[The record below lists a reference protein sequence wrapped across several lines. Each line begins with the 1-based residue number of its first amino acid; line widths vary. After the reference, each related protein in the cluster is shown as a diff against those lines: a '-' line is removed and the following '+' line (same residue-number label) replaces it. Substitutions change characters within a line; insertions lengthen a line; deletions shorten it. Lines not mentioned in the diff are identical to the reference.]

1 MKQLQFRRHILPHLV
16 AVLVFLIVT
25 ILFFNPIFFKNR
37 SLDQYDIKQWKGSAQ
52 QAIEHREETGDELL
66 WTTSMFSGM
75 PSYLVELDWSDDI
88 ITATKI
94 IFAAGLPH
102 PVRNIFAAFLSYYI
116 LLLAFRVRPWLAIGG
131 ALAFGLSS
139 YMLIG
144 LGAGHNARIGAIA
157 YMPLVMAGIHTCL
170 YRNRWAGFG
179 LTTLAV
185 ALHLR
190 ENHLQITYYLLF
202 IIAFYGLIQLIDAF
216 RKGTIKSFAVNAALL
231 LVAALVGLG
240 TFYGKF
246 WAISEYSE
254 YSMRGVSELRSDQE
268 AGENE
273 SGLKRDYAF
282 EYSAG
287 IYEPLTLMIPQFYG
301 GASSN
306 LLAAEEDSEVLR
318 ALQSA
323 NNPQLANQ
331 LARYTSAYWGPQSAS
346 APYYAGAVICFL
358 FVLGFFFA
366 PRKLIV
372 WSAVLF
378 ALGIILSWGDSWE
391 AFNYA
396 MFDYF
401 PGYNKFRSV
410 TFAIV
415 MSLFMM
421 PLLGFIG
428 LENFLQQPKDSKTM
442 KKAMIATGIT
452 AGLCLLV
459 LLFSGMADFMR
470 EGEEQ
475 LPDWFLNALTAD
487 REDLRRADAFRSL
500 IFILLAAATVY
511 FHYRQKISFSLFAG
525 ILGVLILVDL
535 WGVDARYFTE
545 DNYRRSSDRGFFV
558 ATPADQEI
566 LKDTSPGY
574 RVYELRNPFNE
585 ARTSYYHASL
595 GGYHGA
601 KIRRY
606 QDLIEY
612 CISPETQELINAF
625 QSGSPDLNDFGV
637 LNMLNTRYLVY
648 GSEAANIIR
657 NPAALGNAW
666 FVREVIPVNAP
677 DEEIAE
683 TCAADTRNTA
693 VVDVSRFEMEQT
705 QFSAEGSIQVTEYA
719 PDDLTFTSENS
730 GEGLAVFS
738 EIYYPEGWQ
747 VTIDGEPAELIRA
760 NYVLRAL
767 RIPAGSHTIRMEFRP
782 AAYYVGDTIIL
793 ISSVLAL
800 IIFIGGMVLGWREA
814 DLSGTQNDPVPSAA

>member
-1 MKQLQFRRHILPHLV
+1 MKQLQFRRHILPHLI
-16 AVLVFLIVT
+16 AVLVFLLVT
-25 ILFFNPIFFKNR
+25 VIFFSPIFFKNR
-37 SLDQYDIKQWKGSAQ
+37 TLDQYDIKQWKGSAQ
-52 QAIEHREETGDELL
+52 QAIEHREETGEELL
-66 WTTSMFSGM
+66 WTNSMFGGM
-75 PSYLVELDWSDDI
+75 PSYLVELDWNDDI
-88 ITATKI
+88 ITTIKI
-94 IFAAGLPH
+94 VTAFGLPH
-102 PVRNIFAAFLSYYI
+102 PVRNIFAAFVSFYI

-144 LGAGHNARIGAIA
+144 LAAGHNARIGAIA

-170 YRNRWAGFG
+170 YRNRWVGFG

-202 IIAFYGLIQLIDAF
+202 IIVAYGVIYLVAAAKEGRLKAFA
-216 RKGTIKSFAVNAALL
+216 TSAALL
-231 LVAALVGLG
+231 LIAALVGLG

-254 YSMRGVSELRSDQE
+254 YSMRGVSELQSDQE

-287 IYEPLTLMIPQFYG
+287 IYEPMTLLIPQFYG
-301 GASSN
+301 GSSSN
-306 LLAAEEDSEVLR
+306 LLAADEENEVTQ
-318 ALQSA
+318 ALQRA
-323 NNPQLANQ
+323 GNPQMANQ
-331 LARYTSAYWGPQSAS
+331 LARYTSAYWGPQASS
-346 APYYAGAVICFL
+346 APYYAGAIVCFL
-358 FVLGFFFA
+358 FVLAFFFA
-366 PRKLIV
+366 PKRFVLWCTLI
-372 WSAVLF
+372 AVL
-378 ALGIILSWGDSWE
+378 GIVLSWGSSWE

-410 TFAIV
+410 TFALV
-415 MSLFMM
+415 LTLFAM
-421 PLLGFIG
+421 PLMGFVG
-428 LENFLQQPKDSKTM
+428 LENFMQTTKDKAAI
-442 KKAMIATGIT
+442 KKLLISLGLTG
-452 AGLCLLV
+452 GLCLIIF
-459 LLFSGMADFMR
+459 LLAGMGDYLR

-475 LPDWFLNALTAD
+475 LPGWFLNALTAD
-487 REDLRRADAFRSL
+487 RESLLRGDAFRSFL
-500 IFILLAAATVY
+500 FIALSGAVIYFFAKEKINSVLAASVLGLLLLADMWA
-511 FHYRQKISFSLFAG
+511 
-525 ILGVLILVDL
+525 
-535 WGVDARYFTE
+535 VDARYFTE
-545 DNYRRSSDRGFFV
+545 DNYRRNSDRGFFV

-566 LKDTSPGY
+566 LKDTEEGY
-574 RVYELRNPFNE
+574 RVYELRNPFAE

-606 QDLIEY
+606 QDLVEY

-625 QSGSPDLNDFGV
+625 QSGTPDLSQFGV

-657 NPAALGNAW
+657 NPAANGNAW
-666 FVREVIPVNAP
+666 LVASLETVNGP
-677 DEEIAE
+677 DEEISR
-683 TCAADTRNTA
+683 TCELDTRNTA
-693 VVDVSRFEMEQT
+693 VADQTRFEVAAKSFEN
-705 QFSAEGSIQVTEYA
+705 SGSITVQEYS
-719 PDDLTFTSENS
+719 PDEITYSYENP

-738 EIYYPEGWQ
+738 EIYYPEGWE
-747 VTIDGEPAELIRA
+747 VYIDGEPADLIRV

-767 RIPAGSHTIRMEFRP
+767 QVPAGSHTIHMEFRP

-793 ISSVLAL
+793 VSSIVMLV
-800 IIFIGGMVLGWREA
+800 IFAGGLYMGWRQFTGTAPQA
-814 DLSGTQNDPVPSAA
+814 DPAPGDA